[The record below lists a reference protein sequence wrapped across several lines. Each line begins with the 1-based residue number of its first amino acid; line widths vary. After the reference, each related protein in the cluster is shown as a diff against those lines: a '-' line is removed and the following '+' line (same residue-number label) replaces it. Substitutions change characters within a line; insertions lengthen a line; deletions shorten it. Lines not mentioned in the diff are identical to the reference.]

1 MALDHF
7 LKLNKEGNL
16 NSCSYSIHGLHC
28 RGGVY
33 GFLFGCLAGHSLG
46 LPNWAYRWFDP
57 IVEFM
62 RPVPPLALIPLMIMV
77 AVTVSAD

>member
-1 MALDHF
+1 MGFTVA
-7 LKLNKEGNL
+7 
-16 NSCSYSIHGLHC
+16 
-28 RGGVY
+28 GGY

>member
-1 MALDHF
+1 MGFTVAGGSTVFCLGAL
-7 LKLNKEGNL
+7 LGIPLG
-16 NSCSYSIHGLHC
+16 Y
-28 RGGVY
+28 
-33 GFLFGCLAGHSLG
+33 AMG